1 MNRKY
6 SLIESKYDN
15 CKVDLDVKKLNNGFN
30 FYPKNNNEHPGL
42 DVSSMTIN
50 SRNFVEHIL
59 KKKVSRKLENYINY
73 IMSLV
78 NDNSDESGSL
88 LGFVLNDV
96 EKFKAV
102 VRGKYA
108 EYLDEHYIELLM
120 KKIDLLERELKV
132 KQFYYNEQINV
143 YEEKKGR
150 SR

>member
-78 NDNSDESGSL
+78 NDNSDESSSL

-96 EKFKAV
+96 EKFKAIV
-102 VRGKYA
+102 KGKYA

>member
-15 CKVDLDVKKLNNGFN
+15 CKVDLDTKKLNNGFN

-96 EKFKAV
+96 EKFKAIV
-102 VRGKYA
+102 KGKYA

>member
-96 EKFKAV
+96 EKFKAIV
-102 VRGKYA
+102 KGKYA
-108 EYLDEHYIELLM
+108 EYLSRTWL
-120 KKIDLLERELKV
+120 RE
-132 KQFYYNEQINV
+132 
-143 YEEKKGR
+143 GTWMP
-150 SR
+150 S